1 MAIHKTVQQIKAYI
15 FLQKWNDI
23 LLQNAT
29 DIITKCDSY
38 FIAKCDD
45 FITKCDTYYKCVCTI
60 SMTLDYLRKTLKY
73 PGILFGRSQ
82 PFRCHNRGLSVK
94 AGMGNRGTEWGEWWE
109 CGESGGNARNQGG
122 NARNQGGNAGNQSG
136 NERNKR
142 ENIRIGV
149 ELLNYNCGEG

>member
-29 DIITKCDSY
+29 DIITKCDNY

-45 FITKCDTYYKCVCTI
+45 FITKCNTYYKCVCTI

-94 AGMGNRGTEWGEWWE
+94 AGMGNRGPEWGEWWE
-109 CGESGGNARNQGG
+109 CGKAGREWWECGESGWEWGESAEESLYR
-122 NARNQGGNAGNQSG
+122 SG
-136 NERNKR
+136 
-142 ENIRIGV
+142 IV
-149 ELLNYNCGEG
+149 EL

>member
-15 FLQKWNDI
+15 FLQKWKDI

-45 FITKCDTYYKCVCTI
+45 FITKCNTYYKCVCTI

-109 CGESGGNARNQGG
+109 CGKAGREWWECGESGWEWGES
-122 NARNQGGNAGNQSG
+122 AGESSYRSG
-136 NERNKR
+136 
-142 ENIRIGV
+142 IV
-149 ELLNYNCGEG
+149 EL

>member
-45 FITKCDTYYKCVCTI
+45 FITKCNTYYKCVCTI

-94 AGMGNRGTEWGEWWE
+94 AGMGNRETEWGEWWE
-109 CGESGGNARNQGG
+109 CGKAGREWWECGESGWEWGESAEESLYR
-122 NARNQGGNAGNQSG
+122 SG
-136 NERNKR
+136 
-142 ENIRIGV
+142 IV
-149 ELLNYNCGEG
+149 EL